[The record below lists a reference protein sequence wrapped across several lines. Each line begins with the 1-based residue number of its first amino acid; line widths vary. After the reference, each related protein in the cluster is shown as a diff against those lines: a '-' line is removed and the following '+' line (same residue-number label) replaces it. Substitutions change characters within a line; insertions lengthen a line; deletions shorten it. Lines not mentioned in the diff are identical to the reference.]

1 MSNRHFGR
9 FFCSKKQFG
18 TLPAF
23 SGSIET
29 LFGSYSMNSICLEKD
44 LFAAA
49 ERLATIL
56 SCRMVPVTMAGTD
69 AGDGRSSIFVCSAA
83 FEKKLGG
90 QEAVVARG
98 RSIDRKSVV

>member
-1 MSNRHFGR
+1 
-9 FFCSKKQFG
+9 
-18 TLPAF
+18 
-23 SGSIET
+23 
-29 LFGSYSMNSICLEKD
+29 MNSICLEKE

-56 SCRMVPVTMAGTD
+56 SCRMVPVTMADGD
-69 AGDGRSSIFVCSAA
+69 AADGRSSIFVCSAA

-98 RSIDRKSVV
+98 RSMRAGH